1 MFKIFRLSAFNIIK
15 SKKEALA
22 IAFLSLVSVLFLGI
36 IVTNVGRINSTF
48 YDSFE
53 ASGSYNTA
61 FSFPADKYREECRT
75 ILEEEYGIEDIVK
88 GDALFSVGA
97 SVTDTNDE
105 KYGINMYW
113 VTPSFE
119 KQIEDFV
126 IRESISEDELDLVA
140 HPIWL
145 PTYFKLNRGFELSD
159 DFNVEINGKE
169 YPFIIVGFYETG
181 LMAGDATGVKCV
193 VSEEDYLLL
202 EPVCAQ
208 YTNLFIDSEDF
219 PVSEYQEKCDERTS
233 ENVTTGMQAFGIEI
247 EKAAETQ
254 FLNMFIGFVGFL
266 SVVTLASAMFLVR
279 HKISNDIEDQ
289 MQQIG
294 VLETLGY
301 KSREISLSY
310 VGEYLL
316 SGGIGALI
324 GGCITYLIAPVF
336 SNIISVMIG
345 RTCSSDASIW
355 SSVVV
360 TVLVTIIIVIFALSK
375 AYFVKKLPPVVALR
389 KGIKTHHFGKNLLP
403 IEKLKWNINIR
414 IAMKDFLGE
423 FKSSVGVCICII
435 ISSIAILFAMSAAY
449 FFNDGYMALVRFMGT
464 EEPEVTVLLQ
474 DDTDINEINA
484 EISQMSEVRK
494 TLLTY
499 GDFTQFV
506 KVIGDETSG
515 TLVVFDDYPETENIV
530 VSEGRFPE
538 HDNEVMVSVGW
549 RERSGY
555 NVGDSITLQGDASAE
570 KYLITGVVGGMLNGG
585 SAIYMNPD
593 GLTRLNPNA
602 TLNSLA
608 VYLNDGVVKED
619 FENELNDLYGDSV
632 KVGSMLDLAKGQME
646 PIANITRIFGIAAA
660 IIISGIVAVILG
672 IISVSSVKRKK
683 KDIGIM
689 KSLGYSSKDLMTQ
702 MAMRILPPT
711 IVGVGIASISIFYIY
726 RYFWISTF
734 SVEVDAVP
742 GVVVV
747 TGILVI
753 IFCYFVTYISAGR
766 TKKISVT
773 ELMTE

>member
-1 MFKIFRLSAFNIIK
+1 MFKILRLSAFNINK
-15 SKKEALA
+15 SKKESLA

-48 YDSFE
+48 YDSFKL
-53 ASGSYNTA
+53 SGSYNTV
-61 FSFPADKYREECRT
+61 FSFPADKYREDCRI
-75 ILEEEYGIEDIVK
+75 ILEEEYGIEDVIE

-97 SVTDTNDE
+97 SVIDTNDE

-119 KQIEDFV
+119 NQIEDFV
-126 IRESISEDELDLVA
+126 MNESISEDELNLVA

-159 DFNVEINGKE
+159 DFIVEINGRE
-169 YPFIIVGFYETG
+169 YPYTIVGFYETG

-193 VSEEDYLLL
+193 ISEEDYLLL
-202 EPVCAQ
+202 EPVCSRFV
-208 YTNLFIDSEDF
+208 NLFFDSEDF

-233 ENVTTGMQAFGIEI
+233 ENISTGMIGFSEEI
-247 EKAAETQ
+247 EKNAETQ

-266 SVVTLASAMFLVR
+266 SVITLASAMFLVR
-279 HKISNDIEDQ
+279 HKIGNDIEDQ

-294 VLETLGY
+294 VLEALGY
-301 KSREISLSY
+301 KSGEISLSY
-310 VGEYLL
+310 VCEYLL

-324 GGCITYLIAPVF
+324 GGCITYLITPIF
-336 SNIISVMIG
+336 RNIISVMIG
-345 RTCSSDASIW
+345 RTCNSEASFW
-355 SSVVV
+355 SSIVV
-360 TVLVTIIIVIFALSK
+360 TVFVTLIIVVFALSK
-375 AYFVKKLPPVVALR
+375 AHSVKKFPPVVAFR

-403 IEKLKWNINIR
+403 LEKLKWNINIR
-414 IAMKDFLGE
+414 IAMKDFFSE
-423 FKSSVGVCICII
+423 FKSSIGVCICIL
-435 ISSIAILFAMSAAY
+435 ISSIAVLFAISAAY

-474 DDTDINEINA
+474 DYTDINEINA

-499 GDFTQFV
+499 GDFTQFI
-506 KVIGDETSG
+506 KVIGAETSG

-538 HDNEVMVSVGW
+538 YDNEVMVSVGW
-549 RERSGY
+549 RERNGY
-555 NVGDSITLQGDASAE
+555 NVGDSITLQGDASAN

-585 SAIYMNPD
+585 SAIYMNSD
-593 GLTRLNPNA
+593 GLIRLNPNA
-602 TLNSLA
+602 TLNSIA

-660 IIISGIVAVILG
+660 IIIAGIVAVILG

-742 GVVVV
+742 GVVAV

>member
-1 MFKIFRLSAFNIIK
+1 MLKIFRLSAFNIIK
-15 SKKEALA
+15 SKKESLA

-48 YDSFE
+48 YDSFK

-75 ILEEEYGIEDIVK
+75 ILEEEYGIEDVVK

-105 KYGINMYW
+105 KYGINMYL
-113 VTPSFE
+113 VTTSFE
-119 KQIEDFV
+119 KEIEDFV
-126 IRESISEDELDLVA
+126 MIESISEDELDLVA

-159 DFNVEINGKE
+159 DFIVEINGKE

-193 VSEEDYLLL
+193 VTEEDYLLL
-202 EPVCAQ
+202 EPICSKFV
-208 YTNLFIDSEDF
+208 NLFFDSEDF

-233 ENVTTGMQAFGIEI
+233 ENATTGMQAFGEEN
-247 EKAAETQ
+247 EKNAETQ

-266 SVVTLASAMFLVR
+266 SVITLASAMFLVR
-279 HKISNDIEDQ
+279 HKIGNDIEDQ

-294 VLETLGY
+294 VLEALGY
-301 KSREISLSY
+301 KSGEISLSY

-324 GGCITYLIAPVF
+324 GGCITYLITPIF

-345 RTCSSDASIW
+345 RTCYSDASIL
-355 SSVVV
+355 SLVAVAVFV
-360 TVLVTIIIVIFALSK
+360 TLIIVIFALSK
-375 AYFVKKLPPVVALR
+375 AYSVKKLPPVVAFR

-403 IEKLKWNINIR
+403 LEKLKWNINIR
-414 IAMKDFLGE
+414 IAMNDFFSE
-423 FKSSVGVCICII
+423 FKSSTGVCICIL
-435 ISSIAILFAMSAAY
+435 ISSIAILFAVSAAY
-449 FFNDGYMALVRFMGT
+449 FFKDGYMALVRFMGT
-464 EEPEVTVLLQ
+464 EIPEVSVILQ
-474 DDTDINEINA
+474 DDIDINEIND

-499 GDFTQFV
+499 GDFTQKI
-506 KVIGDETSG
+506 KVIGADESG
-515 TLVVFDDYPETENIV
+515 TIVVFDDYSETENIV

-538 HDNEVMVSVGW
+538 HDNEVMISVGW

-555 NVGDSITLQGDASAE
+555 SVGDSIVLQGDSAANR
-570 KYLITGVVGGMLNGG
+570 YLITGIVGGMLNGG
-585 SAIYMNPD
+585 TAIYMNTD
-593 GLTRLNPNA
+593 GLIRLNPNA
-602 TLNSLA
+602 TLNSIA

-619 FENELNDLYGDSV
+619 VENKLNDLYGDSI

-646 PIANITRIFGIAAA
+646 PIANVTKAFGIVVAFLIA
-660 IIISGIVAVILG
+660 GIVAVILG

-711 IVGVGIASISIFYIY
+711 IVGVGIASIGIFYIY

-742 GVVVV
+742 GVVAV

-753 IFCYFVTYISAGR
+753 MFCYFVTYISAGR